1 MSNVPSIFGLEFP
14 LSIIM
19 DIVECVK
26 RLGMQSLASK
36 VCMTLLQIKHQKYGF
51 LWMVCI
57 SKPGRL
63 DEFTGQG
70 SGAYK
75 DPTKVHLEPTRILSL
90 L

>member
-1 MSNVPSIFGLEFP
+1 MCQKAWHAKPRFKSLHDAVANQAPEVW
-14 LSIIM
+14 LSL
-19 DIVECVK
+19 DGV
-26 RLGMQSLASK
+26 
-36 VCMTLLQIKHQKYGF
+36 
-51 LWMVCI
+51 I